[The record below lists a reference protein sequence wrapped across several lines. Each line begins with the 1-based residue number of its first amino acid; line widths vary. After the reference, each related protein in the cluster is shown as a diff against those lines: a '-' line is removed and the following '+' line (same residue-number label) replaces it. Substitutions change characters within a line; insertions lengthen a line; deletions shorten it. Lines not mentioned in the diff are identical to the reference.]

1 MKSKGLAAES
11 VQEMAENRAQRCQI
25 SGRSTSPSDGS
36 AWPAREPGTKRI
48 LILILA
54 SIVFV
59 TACNSTKS
67 GTGTSMQGTWA
78 ITGNLGTQSGNETY
92 QVSFV
97 SSPCSVTSPV
107 GTFSVQGPV
116 CFIANN
122 NTGQGSISGK
132 GLLSNAS
139 NTGEGVL
146 IGVPANPVPDNST
159 INLLF
164 VLGGQN
170 GNFIEFTG
178 SGTVAKGTMTG
189 SGSCST
195 STPLCQ
201 GVSATFSGTEQ

>member
-1 MKSKGLAAES
+1 LKTEALAFQPIPG
-11 VQEMAENRAQRCQI
+11 VTENRAKQCPI
-25 SGRSTSPSDGS
+25 SGNSNSPSGGS
-36 AWPAREPGTKRI
+36 AWPTRETDTKRI

-54 SIVFV
+54 SIVSV
-59 TACNSTKS
+59 SACNSTKS
-67 GTGTSMQGTWA
+67 GMGTGTSMLGMWTA
-78 ITGNLGTQSGNETY
+78 TGNLGSQSGTKTY

-97 SSPCSVTSPV
+97 SSPCSVASPV

-159 INLLF
+159 IKEMSCF
-164 VLGGQN
+164 LG
-170 GNFIEFTG
+170 
-178 SGTVAKGTMTG
+178 S
-189 SGSCST
+189 
-195 STPLCQ
+195 
-201 GVSATFSGTEQ
+201 